1 MNAAD
6 IFLILALLSIAGGL
20 VWVMA
25 SYNRLIDYRNRFK
38 NAFSQIDVQLERRY
52 DLIPNLVETAR
63 AYMQHERETLEAVI
77 SARNQASDAAKQAAA
92 KPEDAGAM
100 QQLMGAE
107 GLLTG
112 AMGRL
117 FAVMESYPE
126 LKANQTMTQLSEE
139 LTATED
145 RVAFARQAYNDMV
158 MTYNTECERFP
169 NNLIATGF
177 SFQPAQLLELD
188 RSQKLEVPQVSFA

>member
-1 MNAAD
+1 MDIAD
-6 IFLILALLSIAGGL
+6 IFLILSLLSIAGCL

-38 NAFSQIDVQLERRY
+38 NAFSQIDVKLERRY

-117 FAVMESYPE
+117 FAVMGNVG
-126 LKANQTMTQLSEE
+126 K
-139 LTATED
+139 
-145 RVAFARQAYNDMV
+145 
-158 MTYNTECERFP
+158 
-169 NNLIATGF
+169 G
-177 SFQPAQLLELD
+177 
-188 RSQKLEVPQVSFA
+188 